1 LRLANPTAMEA
12 PLRRGLRSSPDGSPA
27 ICGAPQREF
36 RPLATTSAPLLT
48 RRALNRVGMQAQSPL
63 APYVGLWTRLDPFH
77 PEELADAVTEGRAVR
92 MSLMRSTLHLV
103 SVRDALLLR
112 PLIQPV
118 LERAW
123 ASSPFARLVAGI
135 NKNELLDA
143 GRRLLDEEPRTIA
156 GLGKLLQVRWP
167 DRDANGLAYTVRYL
181 LPLVQLPPRGV
192 WGGRGQATWTTLE
205 AWLGRPVDEGIQR
218 EEMVRRYLAAFGP
231 ASVMDIQAWC
241 WLTRLRAVVEP
252 MRPQLR
258 VFRDETGREL
268 FDLPEGP
275 LPDAETPA
283 PARFLPEYD
292 NALLSHADRSRVTS
306 RGYGERAFTRGSFLV
321 DGFVRGAWKIARR
334 PGHAKLEVELFE
346 RLAAGDRV
354 EVETEGTRL
363 LDFAAPDAEVRDVR
377 FTGSA

>member
-1 LRLANPTAMEA
+1 VNP
-12 PLRRGLRSSPDGSPA
+12 
-27 ICGAPQREF
+27 
-36 RPLATTSAPLLT
+36 APLLT
-48 RRALNRVGMQAQSPL
+48 RRALNRAFLARQGLLQRSPGSWLQTVEHLVGMQAQSPL
-63 APYVGLWTRLDPFH
+63 APYIGLWTRLNPFH

-92 MSLMRSTLHLV
+92 TSLMRSTLHLV
-103 SVRDALLLR
+103 SARDALLLR
-112 PLIQPV
+112 PLVQPM

-135 NKNELLDA
+135 DKDELLEA
-143 GRRLLDEEPRTIA
+143 GRRLLEEEPRTTA
-156 GLGKLLQVRWP
+156 GLGKLLQARWP
-167 DRDANGLAYTVRYL
+167 GRDANGLAYTVRYL

-205 AWLGRPVDEGIQR
+205 AWLGRTVAEGMR
-218 EEMVRRYLAAFGP
+218 PEDMVLRYLAAFGP

-258 VFRDETGREL
+258 VFRDEAGREL
-268 FDLPEGP
+268 FDVPEGR
-275 LPDAETPA
+275 LPDPETPA

-321 DGFVRGAWKIARR
+321 DGFVHGAWKIART
-334 PGHAKLEVELFE
+334 PGHATLEVELFE
-346 RLAAGDRV
+346 RLAAGGRD

-363 LDFAAPDAEVRDVR
+363 LDFAAPDAEARDVR
-377 FTGSA
+377 FTGSG